1 MINYMDEALKQA
13 KKAYKKDEIPVG
25 CVIVKDNKIIAKG
38 RNNREKKHNV
48 LGHAEINALL
58 RAQKKL
64 KTWKLNDC
72 DLYVTLKPC
81 SMCETIIKQARIKN
95 VYYLVDKLEF
105 KKEYYKTNIEKL
117 NYTNNYKEILG
128 SFFANKRDK

>member
-38 RNNREKKHNV
+38 HNNRENKHNV

-58 RAQKKL
+58 KAQKKL
-64 KTWKLNDC
+64 KTWKLNNC

-95 VYYLVDKLEF
+95 VYYLVEKLEF

-117 NYTNNYKEILG
+117 NYTSNYKEILG

>member
-38 RNNREKKHNV
+38 RNNRENKHNV

-58 RAQKKL
+58 KTQKKL
-64 KTWKLNDC
+64 KTWKLNNC

-95 VYYLVDKLEF
+95 VYYLVEKLEF

-117 NYTNNYKEILG
+117 NYTSNYKEILG
-128 SFFANKRDK
+128 SFFANKRNK

>member
-1 MINYMDEALKQA
+1 MDEALKQA

-38 RNNREKKHNV
+38 RNNRENKHNV

-58 RAQKKL
+58 KTQKKL
-64 KTWKLNDC
+64 KTWKLNNC

-95 VYYLVDKLEF
+95 VYYLVEKLEF

-117 NYTNNYKEILG
+117 NYTSNYKEILG
-128 SFFANKRDK
+128 SFFANKRNK